1 MTLAV
6 GVGMLATPSAHAA
19 TALAQYDQPKYA
31 SGFTHFDYADP
42 DAPSNGVLS
51 FENYNEF
58 QSYDSL
64 NPFLVRGAPA
74 PDIQNLMFDTLMQR
88 SWDELASEYPL
99 IADSVEVAAD
109 RSSATF
115 HINPAARFSNGDPI
129 TAADV
134 KYSFDTLTSPQASP
148 LFNAQFSVIKNA
160 VVVNQSTI
168 RFEFRRAERDAPLI
182 AGDLPIFSRK
192 WGMKPDGS
200 RIAFDQLSNLE
211 AFKAGDADV
220 HVEDSATQ
228 WARKYVG
235 KNFRNGM
242 LKQTNFPDGPAQMQ
256 GMLFNLRKP
265 MFQDVRVRHALS
277 LAFDYD
283 WMNRMMF
290 YGQYLRLHSY
300 FEASPFGATGMPGE
314 KELKL
319 LEPWRASLPPEVFG
333 PMIKQPT
340 TLPPDSL
347 RGNLREARDLLAQ
360 AGWHYRDGAL
370 RNAAGEPMNIEI
382 LDDQPGMDRVILPY
396 TQALATL
403 GISAHLREIDSA
415 LYQKRLD
422 NFDYDMTTW
431 LYSPVTIPGAE
442 LARRF
447 GSAAASEVGSENY
460 PGVRSPV
467 VDALVKAVQAAN
479 TLDDLE
485 AATRALDRVLMNEY
499 YLVTEYYAPNAR
511 IAYKTSLGFPSVV
524 PVSFGAQDWIVDYCL
539 SAQSFSLRHDRLLRG
554 ATVSVRSLDHKLAW
568 YRSVRPRR
576 AFAIALRLPALGAD
590 GSRANGFRRR
600 IGCVDGRGAGLLW
613 RTHRSHRAAVHRNL
627 EFDARPL
634 FAHHIRLD
642 LRACALVAVYPAF
655 NVWMACTFRL
665 RTRGVPAQPL
675 ARLREGGANDGP
687 VELADHVA
695 PRAAQQPDAGHHVP
709 AFSHECG
716 HSLAHESRLPR
727 AGRAATY
734 AEPWRAAAR
743 GKEQSRSVVDLA
755 LGFRGARDY
764 AAVAHVHGRRTA

>member
-148 LFNAQFSVIKNA
+148 LFNAQFSVIKDA

-200 RIAFDQLSNLE
+200 RIAFDQLSNVPPIASGAYLIDERKNDKQIAYRRNPAYWAVNLPTRRGMYHFERITFKLYLDLYTQLE

-524 PVSFGAQDWIVDYCL
+524 PVSFGAQDWIVDY
-539 SAQSFSLRHDRLLRG
+539 
-554 ATVSVRSLDHKLAW
+554 W
-568 YRSVRPRR
+568 YRKPQN
-576 AFAIALRLPALGAD
+576 AQ
-590 GSRANGFRRR
+590 
-600 IGCVDGRGAGLLW
+600 
-613 RTHRSHRAAVHRNL
+613 
-627 EFDARPL
+627 
-634 FAHHIRLD
+634 
-642 LRACALVAVYPAF
+642 VAQ
-655 NVWMACTFRL
+655 T
-665 RTRGVPAQPL
+665 AQ
-675 ARLREGGANDGP
+675 
-687 VELADHVA
+687 
-695 PRAAQQPDAGHHVP
+695 
-709 AFSHECG
+709 
-716 HSLAHESRLPR
+716 
-727 AGRAATY
+727 
-734 AEPWRAAAR
+734 AAA
-743 GKEQSRSVVDLA
+743 
-755 LGFRGARDY
+755 
-764 AAVAHVHGRRTA
+764 H

>member
-1 MTLAV
+1 MAV
-6 GVGMLATPSAHAA
+6 GMGALAGVPARAA
-19 TALAQYDQPKYA
+19 TALAQYDQPKYPA
-31 SGFTHFDYADP
+31 GFTHFDYADP

-99 IADSVEVAAD
+99 IADSVDVAPDLA
-109 RSSATF
+109 SATF

-129 TAADV
+129 TATDV

-160 VVVNQSTI
+160 VVVNASTI

-182 AGDLPIFSRK
+182 AGDLPIFSPK
-192 WGMKPDGS
+192 WGMKPDGT
-200 RIAFDQLSNLE
+200 RVPFDQLSNEPPIASGAYLIAERKNDKQIAYRRNPAYWAVNLPTRRGMYRFERITFKLYLDLYTQLE

-460 PGVRSPV
+460 PGVRSPA

-511 IAYKTSLGFPSVV
+511 IAYKTSLGYPSIV
-524 PVSFGAQDWIVDYCL
+524 PVSFGAQDWIVDY
-539 SAQSFSLRHDRLLRG
+539 
-554 ATVSVRSLDHKLAW
+554 W
-568 YRSVRPRR
+568 YRKPKN
-576 AFAIALRLPALGAD
+576 AQ
-590 GSRANGFRRR
+590 
-600 IGCVDGRGAGLLW
+600 
-613 RTHRSHRAAVHRNL
+613 
-627 EFDARPL
+627 
-634 FAHHIRLD
+634 
-642 LRACALVAVYPAF
+642 VAQ
-655 NVWMACTFRL
+655 T
-665 RTRGVPAQPL
+665 AQ
-675 ARLREGGANDGP
+675 
-687 VELADHVA
+687 
-695 PRAAQQPDAGHHVP
+695 
-709 AFSHECG
+709 
-716 HSLAHESRLPR
+716 
-727 AGRAATY
+727 
-734 AEPWRAAAR
+734 AAA
-743 GKEQSRSVVDLA
+743 
-755 LGFRGARDY
+755 
-764 AAVAHVHGRRTA
+764 H

>member
-1 MTLAV
+1 MAV
-6 GVGMLATPSAHAA
+6 GVGALAGVPARAA
-19 TALAQYDQPKYA
+19 TALAQYDQPKYPA
-31 SGFTHFDYADP
+31 GFTHFDYADP

-51 FENYNEF
+51 FENYNEY

-99 IADSVEVAAD
+99 IADRVDVAAD
-109 RSSATF
+109 LASATF

-129 TAADV
+129 TATDV

-148 LFNAQFSVIKNA
+148 LFNAQFSVIKKA
-160 VVVNQSTI
+160 VVVSASTI

-182 AGDLPIFSRK
+182 AGDLPIFSPK
-192 WGMKPDGS
+192 WGMKPDGT
-200 RIAFDQLSNLE
+200 RVPFDQLSNEPPIASGAYLIAERKNDKQIAYRRNPAYWAVNLPTRRGMHHFERITFKLYLDLYTQLE

-235 KNFRNGM
+235 KNFRNGI

-300 FEASPFGATGMPGE
+300 FEASPFGATGTPGE

-442 LARRF
+442 LERRF
-447 GSAAASEVGSENY
+447 GSAAASQVGSENY
-460 PGVRSPV
+460 PGVRSPA

-485 AATRALDRVLMNEY
+485 AATRALDRVLLNEY
-499 YLVTEYYAPNAR
+499 YLVTEYYPPNAR
-511 IAYKTSLGFPSVV
+511 IAYKTSLGYPSVV
-524 PVSFGAQDWIVDYCL
+524 PVSFGSQDWIIDY
-539 SAQSFSLRHDRLLRG
+539 
-554 ATVSVRSLDHKLAW
+554 W
-568 YRSVRPRR
+568 YRKPQN
-576 AFAIALRLPALGAD
+576 AQ
-590 GSRANGFRRR
+590 
-600 IGCVDGRGAGLLW
+600 
-613 RTHRSHRAAVHRNL
+613 
-627 EFDARPL
+627 
-634 FAHHIRLD
+634 
-642 LRACALVAVYPAF
+642 VA
-655 NVWMACTFRL
+655 
-665 RTRGVPAQPL
+665 
-675 ARLREGGANDGP
+675 
-687 VELADHVA
+687 
-695 PRAAQQPDAGHHVP
+695 
-709 AFSHECG
+709 
-716 HSLAHESRLPR
+716 
-727 AGRAATY
+727 
-734 AEPWRAAAR
+734 
-743 GKEQSRSVVDLA
+743 
-755 LGFRGARDY
+755 
-764 AAVAHVHGRRTA
+764 RTAQATAH